1 LQAGEFGFFPPRLAL
16 RKKMPRAAGDQQQ
29 RSSGN
34 ALAPMVTQR
43 PQHDADNAKDNL
55 NGSFTG
61 AAWHFVI
68 VTGW

>member
-1 LQAGEFGFFPPRLAL
+1 
-16 RKKMPRAAGDQQQ
+16 MPRAAGDQQQ